1 MAREG
6 FQRHESHNA
15 LPIDHGRVQARLAE
29 YAFKIEHPGVVV
41 GRNEI
46 MMDWVREHAAD
57 WRKVISEHE
66 GESVPLNDEAVI
78 EKFYREMLSKH
89 GESGDQTIH

>member
-1 MAREG
+1 MSQEG
-6 FQRHESHNA
+6 FHKHESHKP

-46 MMDWVREHAAD
+46 MIDWVREHAAD
-57 WRKVISEHE
+57 WRKVIDEHK
-66 GESVPLNDEAVI
+66 GESVALNDESVI
-78 EKFYREMLSKH
+78 EKYYREMLSKH
-89 GESGDQTIH
+89 GDSGPETVH